1 MGKKKKQE
9 DPGSWHCSLVL
20 EEGFSSL
27 GLLVTK
33 SSEQW
38 RSIRIAERSCNGGKK
53 KGTST
58 PSLSG
63 PMHFPL
69 MGQFGMA
76 TAMSSLLDSL
86 APHSLQLGRERE
98 REMSTIS
105 GQRPGELLA
114 KYFSTNQEQSGWRM
128 SPDCFGC
135 MEQLFSE
142 TLPKWGSIV
151 DGGLYP
157 LEMPVRDISG
167 SDGGVWLKNKDDQV
181 WPTPTCG
188 DSKSTGSF
196 GYEKTSTHSPG
207 MTLCDATERGFR
219 YPTPQSREGI
229 RKRGEKKWP
238 TPQSRDWKNAHGPRF
253 NDPERS
259 NDLNDAVDHR
269 ERQKWP
275 TPTVSHAVRGNHDE
289 PIEKFQQRVLDY
301 ETGKTKGKPGQSLG
315 IAVRIE
321 SGELWSTPTTQ
332 DGQNNGGPAQSEI
345 NSLPLNAQVGGRL
358 NPAWVEWLMC
368 FPIGWTSLEP
378 MPAERMAEWEKGVL
392 DGSWWAIDPAEDSWT
407 DCDCCG
413 ESYCEAHDA
422 HASECCCPPE
432 PVPRLTSIKESRV
445 NRLKALGNGQVPAQA
460 LLAWETLSNE

>member
-53 KGTST
+53 KVTST
-58 PSLSG
+58 HSLSG
-63 PMHFPL
+63 PMYFPL

-98 REMSTIS
+98 REMSRIS

-157 LEMPVRDISG
+157 LEMLVRDISE
-167 SDGGVWLKNKDDQV
+167 SDGGVW
-181 WPTPTCG
+181 PTPRAANVSESPESGKARMDLRRSEGRCG
-188 DSKSTGSF
+188 G
-196 GYEKTSTHSPG
+196 
-207 MTLCDATERGFR
+207 
-219 YPTPQSREGI
+219 GI
-229 RKRGEKKWP
+229 RNLESEVKKWP

-332 DGQNNGGPAQSEI
+332 DGQNNGGPAQSER
-345 NSLPLNAQVGGRL
+345 NSLPQNAQVGGRL

-392 DGSWWAIDPAEDSWT
+392 DGSWWATDPAEESPI
-407 DCDCCG
+407 DCDG
-413 ESYCEAHDA
+413 R
-422 HASECCCPPE
+422 PQE
-432 PVPRLTSIKESRV
+432 PVPRLTDIKESRV

-460 LLAWETLSNE
+460 LLAWDVLSVDNSRSIPEAGRI

>member
-63 PMHFPL
+63 LMHFPL

-167 SDGGVWLKNKDDQV
+167 SDGGVWLKNKDDQD
-181 WPTPTCG
+181 WP
-188 DSKSTGSF
+188 
-196 GYEKTSTHSPG
+196 
-207 MTLCDATERGFR
+207 
-219 YPTPQSREGI
+219 
-229 RKRGEKKWP
+229 
-238 TPQSRDWKNAHGPRF
+238 
-253 NDPERS
+253 
-259 NDLNDAVDHR
+259 
-269 ERQKWP
+269 
-275 TPTVSHAVRGNHDE
+275 
-289 PIEKFQQRVLDY
+289 
-301 ETGKTKGKPGQSLG
+301 
-315 IAVRIE
+315 
-321 SGELWSTPTTQ
+321 TPTTQ
-332 DGQNNGGPAQSEI
+332 DGQNNGGPAQSER

-407 DCDCCG
+407 DCDDVL
-413 ESYCEAHDA
+413 SVDNSRSIPEAG
-422 HASECCCPPE
+422 
-432 PVPRLTSIKESRV
+432 RI
-445 NRLKALGNGQVPAQA
+445 
-460 LLAWETLSNE
+460 